1 MPRKLQVWETAL
13 IFGGKQR
20 YVMVAAPSRKAAAIL
35 MKASYTW
42 LGTHG
47 YNLTHLAETN
57 EYVATALKNP
67 GTLYATADTNYPRI
81 FKKIPP
87 FV

>member
-1 MPRKLQVWETAL
+1 MAKRLQVWQTAL

-20 YVMVAAPSRKAAAIL
+20 YVMVAAPSRKEAARL
-35 MKASYTW
+35 MRASYAW

-47 YNLTHLAETN
+47 YNLTHLAETD
-57 EYVATALKNP
+57 EYVALVLKHP
-67 GTLYATADTNYPRI
+67 GTLFATADTNYPRI
-81 FKKIPP
+81 YKKIPP